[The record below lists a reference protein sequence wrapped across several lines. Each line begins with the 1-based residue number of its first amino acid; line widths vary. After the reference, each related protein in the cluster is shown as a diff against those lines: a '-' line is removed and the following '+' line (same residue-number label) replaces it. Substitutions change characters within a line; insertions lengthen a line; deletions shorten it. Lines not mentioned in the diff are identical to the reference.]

1 MCFFRHLI
9 SPHVEGTSDKGN
21 EKGTLLY
28 GNMQKGV
35 FLSFLFRYNKK
46 KTVFTQLFVL
56 QASQSSQD
64 RRAELEVLLAVPSAQ
79 SACGMEDFMKLLIV
93 VDMQNDFVTGSLG
106 TKEAQAIVENVV
118 CKIKETPAEQIY
130 VTQDT
135 HPEQYLQT
143 KEGLHLP
150 VAHCIEGT
158 NGHCLCPAVEQA
170 LKEKQVDAARKIQKP
185 TFGSMELIEKL
196 RSDEKIV
203 ADSNLQIEL
212 VGLCTGI
219 CVLSNAIL
227 CKAAFPEADV
237 IVDAAACA
245 CVTPAS
251 HDTALAAM
259 KLCQIEVEKEGKEPW
274 RN

>member
-1 MCFFRHLI
+1 METCRRVIFCLFFSGIIR
-9 SPHVEGTSDKGN
+9 KN
-21 EKGTLLY
+21 
-28 GNMQKGV
+28 
-35 FLSFLFRYNKK
+35 
-46 KTVFTQLFVL
+46 VFTQLFVP
-56 QASQSSQD
+56 QTSQSSQD
-64 RRAELEVLLAVPSAQ
+64 RRAEPEVRLAVSSAQ

-170 LKEKQVDAARKIQKP
+170 LKEKQVDAARKIHKP

-227 CKAAFPEADV
+227 CKAAFPAVDV

>member
-21 EKGTLLY
+21 EKDTLLY

-46 KTVFTQLFVL
+46 KTVFTQLFVP

-64 RRAELEVLLAVPSAQ
+64 RRAEPEVRLAVPSAQ
-79 SACGMEDFMKLLIV
+79 SAYGMEDFMKLLIV

>member
-46 KTVFTQLFVL
+46 KTVFTQLFVP

-64 RRAELEVLLAVPSAQ
+64 RRAEPEVRLAVPSAQ

-203 ADSNLQIEL
+203 TDSNLQIEL

>member
-9 SPHVEGTSDKGN
+9 SLHVEGTSDKGN

-64 RRAELEVLLAVPSAQ
+64 RRAELDVRLAVPSAQ

-203 ADSNLQIEL
+203 TDSNLQIEL

>member
-9 SPHVEGTSDKGN
+9 SPHVEGTSDKEN

-64 RRAELEVLLAVPSAQ
+64 RRAELDVRLAVPSAQ

-203 ADSNLQIEL
+203 TDSNLQIEL

>member
-1 MCFFRHLI
+1 M
-9 SPHVEGTSDKGN
+9 
-21 EKGTLLY
+21 
-28 GNMQKGV
+28 
-35 FLSFLFRYNKK
+35 
-46 KTVFTQLFVL
+46 
-56 QASQSSQD
+56 
-64 RRAELEVLLAVPSAQ
+64 
-79 SACGMEDFMKLLIV
+79 
-93 VDMQNDFVTGSLG
+93 
-106 TKEAQAIVENVV
+106 
-118 CKIKETPAEQIY
+118 
-130 VTQDT
+130 TQDT

-143 KEGLHLP
+143 KEGHHLP

-158 NGHCLCPAVEQA
+158 DGHCLCPAVEQA
-170 LKEKQVDAARKIQKP
+170 LEEKQVDAGRKIQKP

-196 RSDEKIV
+196 RSDEKILG
-203 ADSNLQIEL
+203 DSNLQIEL

-274 RN
+274 RNENIES

>member
-1 MCFFRHLI
+1 
-9 SPHVEGTSDKGN
+9 
-21 EKGTLLY
+21 
-28 GNMQKGV
+28 
-35 FLSFLFRYNKK
+35 
-46 KTVFTQLFVL
+46 
-56 QASQSSQD
+56 
-64 RRAELEVLLAVPSAQ
+64 
-79 SACGMEDFMKLLIV
+79 MKLLIV

-158 NGHCLCPAVEQA
+158 DGHCLCPAVEQA
-170 LKEKQVDAARKIQKP
+170 LEEKQVD
-185 TFGSMELIEKL
+185 
-196 RSDEKIV
+196 
-203 ADSNLQIEL
+203 
-212 VGLCTGI
+212 
-219 CVLSNAIL
+219 
-227 CKAAFPEADV
+227 EADV

>member
-1 MCFFRHLI
+1 METCRRVFFCLFFSGI
-9 SPHVEGTSDKGN
+9 IGKNVFIL
-21 EKGTLLY
+21 EK
-28 GNMQKGV
+28 V
-35 FLSFLFRYNKK
+35 
-46 KTVFTQLFVL
+46 
-56 QASQSSQD
+56 
-64 RRAELEVLLAVPSAQ
+64 Q
-79 SACGMEDFMKLLIV
+79 SACEMEDFMKLLIV

-158 NGHCLCPAVEQA
+158 DGHCLCPAVEQA
-170 LKEKQVDAARKIQKP
+170 LEEKQVDAARKIQKP

-203 ADSNLQIEL
+203 VDSNLQIEL

>member
-1 MCFFRHLI
+1 
-9 SPHVEGTSDKGN
+9 
-21 EKGTLLY
+21 
-28 GNMQKGV
+28 
-35 FLSFLFRYNKK
+35 
-46 KTVFTQLFVL
+46 
-56 QASQSSQD
+56 
-64 RRAELEVLLAVPSAQ
+64 
-79 SACGMEDFMKLLIV
+79 MKLLIV

-135 HPEQYLQT
+135 HPEQYLRT

-203 ADSNLQIEL
+203 TDSNLQIEL

-274 RN
+274 RNENIES

>member
-9 SPHVEGTSDKGN
+9 SPHVEGTSDKEN

-46 KTVFTQLFVL
+46 KTVFTQLFVP

-64 RRAELEVLLAVPSAQ
+64 RRAEPEVRLAVPSAQ
-79 SACGMEDFMKLLIV
+79 SAYGMEDFMKLLIV

-196 RSDEKIV
+196 CSDEKIV

>member
-9 SPHVEGTSDKGN
+9 SPHVEGTSDKEN

-46 KTVFTQLFVL
+46 KTVFTQLFVP

-64 RRAELEVLLAVPSAQ
+64 RRAEPEVRLAVPSAQ
-79 SACGMEDFMKLLIV
+79 SAYGMEDFMKLLIV

>member
-1 MCFFRHLI
+1 ML
-9 SPHVEGTSDKGN
+9 
-21 EKGTLLY
+21 EK
-28 GNMQKGV
+28 
-35 FLSFLFRYNKK
+35 
-46 KTVFTQLFVL
+46 
-56 QASQSSQD
+56 
-64 RRAELEVLLAVPSAQ
+64 AQ

-150 VAHCIEGT
+150 VPHCIEGT

-170 LKEKQVDAARKIQKP
+170 LKEKQVDAARKIQKL

-203 ADSNLQIEL
+203 TDSNLQIEL

>member
-64 RRAELEVLLAVPSAQ
+64 RRAELEVRLAVPSAQ

-227 CKAAFPEADV
+227 SKAAFPEADV

>member
-64 RRAELEVLLAVPSAQ
+64 RRAELEVRLAVPSAQ

>member
-1 MCFFRHLI
+1 
-9 SPHVEGTSDKGN
+9 
-21 EKGTLLY
+21 
-28 GNMQKGV
+28 
-35 FLSFLFRYNKK
+35 
-46 KTVFTQLFVL
+46 
-56 QASQSSQD
+56 
-64 RRAELEVLLAVPSAQ
+64 
-79 SACGMEDFMKLLIV
+79 MKLLIV

-158 NGHCLCPAVEQA
+158 DGHCLCPAVEQA

-203 ADSNLQIEL
+203 TDSNLQIEL
-212 VGLCTGI
+212 VG
-219 CVLSNAIL
+219 
-227 CKAAFPEADV
+227 
-237 IVDAAACA
+237 
-245 CVTPAS
+245 
-251 HDTALAAM
+251 
-259 KLCQIEVEKEGKEPW
+259 
-274 RN
+274 

>member
-1 MCFFRHLI
+1 M
-9 SPHVEGTSDKGN
+9 
-21 EKGTLLY
+21 
-28 GNMQKGV
+28 
-35 FLSFLFRYNKK
+35 
-46 KTVFTQLFVL
+46 
-56 QASQSSQD
+56 
-64 RRAELEVLLAVPSAQ
+64 
-79 SACGMEDFMKLLIV
+79 
-93 VDMQNDFVTGSLG
+93 
-106 TKEAQAIVENVV
+106 
-118 CKIKETPAEQIY
+118 
-130 VTQDT
+130 
-135 HPEQYLQT
+135 
-143 KEGLHLP
+143 
-150 VAHCIEGT
+150 
-158 NGHCLCPAVEQA
+158 
-170 LKEKQVDAARKIQKP
+170 DAARKIQKP

>member
-1 MCFFRHLI
+1 M
-9 SPHVEGTSDKGN
+9 P
-21 EKGTLLY
+21 
-28 GNMQKGV
+28 
-35 FLSFLFRYNKK
+35 
-46 KTVFTQLFVL
+46 

-64 RRAELEVLLAVPSAQ
+64 RRAELDVRLAVPSAQ

-245 CVTPAS
+245 CVTPVS

>member
-1 MCFFRHLI
+1 
-9 SPHVEGTSDKGN
+9 
-21 EKGTLLY
+21 
-28 GNMQKGV
+28 MQKGV

-46 KTVFTQLFVL
+46 KNVFTQLFVP

-64 RRAELEVLLAVPSAQ
+64 RRAELDVRLAVPSAQ

>member
-9 SPHVEGTSDKGN
+9 SPHVEGASDKEN

-64 RRAELEVLLAVPSAQ
+64 RRAELEVRLAVPSAQ

>member
-1 MCFFRHLI
+1 MYEAFDRSRHAERFCYREPWNKGGSGDCGKRRLQNQRNPGRTDLCDAGHA
-9 SPHVEGTSDKGN
+9 SGT
-21 EKGTLLY
+21 
-28 GNMQKGV
+28 
-35 FLSFLFRYNKK
+35 
-46 KTVFTQLFVL
+46 
-56 QASQSSQD
+56 
-64 RRAELEVLLAVPSAQ
+64 
-79 SACGMEDFMKLLIV
+79 
-93 VDMQNDFVTGSLG
+93 
-106 TKEAQAIVENVV
+106 
-118 CKIKETPAEQIY
+118 
-130 VTQDT
+130 
-135 HPEQYLQT
+135 YLQT